1 MRKKKF
7 AEFLEDAFSLCVQK
21 LHIDVFERQP
31 LHGRACMSFFNQ
43 RHKRPARLDDRVT
56 QPRRHFIAVPG
67 RARRGIR
74 AAAGGQNDLI
84 CRKHARLCTNARDR
98 AVFRRNFQ
106 RPLPL
111 DFYAR
116 LL

>member
-1 MRKKKF
+1 MRKKELS
-7 AEFLEDAFSLCVQK
+7 EFLEDAFSFCVQK

-67 RARRGIR
+67 RAGRGIR
-74 AAAGGQNDLI
+74 AAAGGQNDLV
-84 CRKHARLCTNARDR
+84 CRKHARLCTNACDR

>member
-7 AEFLEDAFSLCVQK
+7 AELLEDAFPLCVQK
-21 LHIDVFERQP
+21 LHVHIFERQP

-43 RHKRPARLDDRVT
+43 RHKRAARLDDRV
-56 QPRRHFIAVPG
+56 PKPARHLIAVPG
-67 RARRGIR
+67 RPGRWIR
-74 AAAGGQNDLI
+74 TAAGGQNDLV
-84 CRKHARLCTNARDR
+84 CRDDSRLCTNARDR
-98 AVFRRNFQ
+98 AVLRGNLQ

-116 LL
+116 FL